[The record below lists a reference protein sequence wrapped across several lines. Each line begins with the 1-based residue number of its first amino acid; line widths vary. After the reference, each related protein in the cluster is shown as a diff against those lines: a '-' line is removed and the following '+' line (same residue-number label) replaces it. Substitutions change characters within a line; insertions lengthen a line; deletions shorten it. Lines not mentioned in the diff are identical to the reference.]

1 MAGEDNIREEFD
13 PNYINDDGNVDS
25 ALELRNAF
33 SEALTYHGFPDTL
46 VLSRERADDV
56 FHERRIRIMDYLK
69 AHQPESVRALAKELD
84 VDKGVISRDLQKLAE
99 LDIVEFD
106 QDGRSKAPK
115 LKHQHVVVEPV
126 I

>member
-1 MAGEDNIREEFD
+1 MGEEDTNQDSVD
-13 PNYINDDGNVDS
+13 PNSFRGDEKVDS

-33 SEALTYHGFPDTL
+33 SEAITHHGFPDTL

-69 AHQPESVRALAKELD
+69 THQPQSVRALAKELD
-84 VDKGVISRDLQKLAE
+84 VDKGVISRDLQKLLE

-106 QDGRSKAPK
+106 HDGRSKSPR
-115 LKHQHVVVEPV
+115 LKHQHVIVEP
-126 I
+126 IY

>member
-1 MAGEDNIREEFD
+1 MGEEDTSQDSVD
-13 PNYINDDGNVDS
+13 PNSFRGDEKIDS
-25 ALELRNAF
+25 ALKLRNAF
-33 SEALTYHGFPDTL
+33 SEAITHHGFPDTL

-69 AHQPESVRALAKELD
+69 TYQPQSVRALAKELD
-84 VDKGVISRDLQKLAE
+84 VDKGVISRDLQKLRE
-99 LDIVEFD
+99 LDIVEFEN
-106 QDGRSKAPK
+106 DGRSKAPK